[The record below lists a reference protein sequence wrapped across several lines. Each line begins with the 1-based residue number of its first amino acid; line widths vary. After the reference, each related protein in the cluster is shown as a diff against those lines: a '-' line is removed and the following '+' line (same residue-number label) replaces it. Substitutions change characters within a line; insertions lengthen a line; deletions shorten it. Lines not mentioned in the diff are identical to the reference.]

1 MTTHVLEFDV
11 QRVQERREQGRL
23 WSPSMATPALREP
36 VDRTDVAAVRVA
48 PPARGGLIGHDA
60 GPAFE
65 SRHQM
70 FGGRRIDVLSA

>member
-36 VDRTDVAAVRVA
+36 VDRTDVAAVHVA